1 MKISEPDF
9 KIANVGNLVN
19 WRYIFAVLSLLSI
32 LFLSYSNSFNCS
44 WHFDDYDNITNN
56 ASIQIS
62 QFSWENIKNISFGI
76 MGNNRIS
83 RPVSYLSFALNYY
96 WGGMDVFGYHIFN
109 FLVHYL
115 SAIFLFLLIINT
127 LKLPLLK
134 EKYAKHSYSIALLAT
149 LFWAINPV
157 QVTAVTYVVQR
168 MASMVALFYIM
179 SMYFYLK
186 FRTSNQTAK
195 SIIFIILCVISMVLA
210 IGTKENAAM
219 LPASIF
225 LYDLFFIQ
233 GLTKENI
240 KRNIKFIVIP
250 LIILF
255 IAALLFYDFSGF
267 SKEYDLRPFT
277 MKERLLTEP
286 RVILFYISLLFYPV
300 TSRLT
305 IIHDIQI
312 SKSLFDPW
320 TTAAAIAIIILV
332 VVISLFKAKKYPLI
346 TFCILFFFL
355 NHVIEG
361 SVFSLELIFEHRN
374 YLPSMFLFVP
384 FAVLM
389 IHGLEYFY
397 QKKIVFYS
405 LTAAIVSIMIILSIT
420 VYIQNNI
427 MRDEISLWSDNVEKS
442 PRLHHPRQCL
452 AVALFLSGRLP
463 EALKELQQALISYES
478 GLINKKSLTYGCIGE
493 YYFITRNNKEA
504 QNYLLKSIN
513 FCPPHSYIP
522 LNFDRL
528 ATILMEE
535 GSLEKAEEMSRKA
548 LSLQPNDA
556 QFRLT
561 HCAILIKRKQPDA
574 AIKEAQKVLRLNYN
588 LLPAYNI
595 IAEAYAMKN
604 NKAAANHFRALSK
617 GVNRGNKLLE

>member
-1 MKISEPDF
+1 M
-9 KIANVGNLVN
+9 N
-19 WRYIFAVLSLLSI
+19 WRYFFAIISLLLI
-32 LFLSYSNSFNCS
+32 LLLSYSNSFNCS
-44 WHFDDYDNITNN
+44 WHFDDYDNITEN
-56 ASIQIS
+56 ANIKVN
-62 QFSWENIKNISFGI
+62 QFTWENIKKISFGI

-96 WGGMDVFGYHIFN
+96 WGGLDVFGYHVVN

-134 EKYAKHSYSIALLAT
+134 ERYGKHSYSIALLAT

-157 QVTAVTYVVQR
+157 QVTAVTYIVQR

-186 FRTSNQTAK
+186 FRTSDKTAK
-195 SIIFIILCVISMVLA
+195 SIIFIILCVTSMVLA

-240 KRNIKFIVIP
+240 KRNIKFIIIP

-277 MKERLLTEP
+277 LKERLLTEP

-305 IIHDIQI
+305 IIHDIEI

-320 TTAAAIAIIILV
+320 TTAAAILTIILII
-332 VVISLFKAKKYPLI
+332 VISFIKAKKYPLI
-346 TFCILFFFL
+346 TFCVLFFFL

-361 SVFSLELIFEHRN
+361 SIFSLELIFEHRN
-374 YLPSMFLFVP
+374 YLPSMFLFIP
-384 FAVLM
+384 LAFLM
-389 IHGLEYFY
+389 IQGLDYFY

-405 LTAAIVSIMIILSIT
+405 LVAAVTSIIIILSMT

-463 EALKELQQALISYES
+463 EALKELQQAIKSYES

-504 QNYLLKSIN
+504 RNYLLKSIN
-513 FCPPHSYIP
+513 FCPPYSYIP
-522 LNFDRL
+522 LSFDRL

-535 GSLEKAEEMSRKA
+535 GALEKAEEMSRKA
-548 LSLQPNDA
+548 LSLQPNDT

-561 HCAILIKRKQPDA
+561 HCAILIKKKQPNA

-595 IAEAYAMKN
+595 IAEAYALKN
-604 NKAAANHFRALSK
+604 NKAAENHFRTISK
-617 GVNRGNKLLE
+617 GASQKSK

>member
-1 MKISEPDF
+1 MKICEPDF
-9 KIANVGNLVN
+9 KIANVNNLIN

-32 LFLSYSNSFNCS
+32 LLLSYSNSFNCS

-56 ASIQIS
+56 ANIKIS
-62 QFSWENIKNISFGI
+62 ELSWQNIKNISFGI

-83 RPVSYLSFALNYY
+83 RPVSYLSFAINYY
-96 WGGMDVFGYHIFN
+96 WGGMEVFGYHVVN

-127 LKLPLLK
+127 LKLPTLREQY
-134 EKYAKHSYSIALLAT
+134 EKHAYSIALLAT

-157 QVTAVTYVVQR
+157 QVTAVTYIVQR

-186 FRTSNQTAK
+186 FRTSNETAK
-195 SIIFIILCVISMVLA
+195 SIIFIILCVTSMVLA
-210 IGTKENAAM
+210 IGTKENAAL

-233 GLTKENI
+233 GLTRENI
-240 KRNIKFIVIP
+240 KRNIKFIIIP
-250 LIILF
+250 LIILLT
-255 IAALLFYDFSGF
+255 AALLFYDFSGF

-277 MKERLLTEP
+277 LQERLLTEP
-286 RVILFYISLLFYPV
+286 RVILFYISLLFYPL

-305 IIHDIQI
+305 IIHDIEI

-320 TTAAAIAIIILV
+320 TTAAAILIIILTIG
-332 VVISLFKAKKYPLI
+332 ISFIKAKKYPLI
-346 TFCILFFFL
+346 TFCILFYFL

-374 YLPSMFLFVP
+374 YLPSMFLFIP
-384 FAVLM
+384 FAVL
-389 IHGLEYFY
+389 IIKGLDYFY
-397 QKKIVFYS
+397 QKKLVFYS
-405 LTAAIVSIMIILSIT
+405 LAAAIVSIIIILSMT

-427 MRDEISLWSDNVEKS
+427 MSDEISLWSDNVKKS

-463 EALKELQQALISYES
+463 EALKELGHALKSYES

-493 YYFITRNNKEA
+493 YYFVTRNNKEA
-504 QNYLLKSIN
+504 LNYLFKSIN
-513 FCPPHSYIP
+513 FCPPYSYIP
-522 LNFDRL
+522 LSFDRI

-535 GSLEKAEEMSRKA
+535 GALDRAEQMSLKAV
-548 LSLQPNDA
+548 SLQPNDA
-556 QFRLT
+556 QFHLT
-561 HCAILIKRKQPDA
+561 HCSILMKKKQPDA
-574 AIKEAQKVLRLNYN
+574 VIKEAQKVLRLNYN
-588 LLPAYNI
+588 LLPAYQF
-595 IAEAYAMKN
+595 IAEAYALKK
-604 NKAAANHFRALSK
+604 NKAAENHFRTISK
-617 GVNRGNKLLE
+617 GASQKSK